1 MIIQCQYN
9 LRIGT
14 NEKDTRLTTT
24 SERRQV
30 VKMQRNLSQLKAT
43 LQQLALDLDLL
54 ALPN

>member
-1 MIIQCQYN
+1 MISQCQYN